1 MARRPPAVVG
11 KLDMRMVQQLQRI
24 NKQALQKHKF
34 QQEKSMHLQNIANRQ
49 RNATYESEL
58 ARFENARIK
67 GPLSAESYARL
78 QELKELLKK

>member
-1 MARRPPAVVG
+1 MVKQKSAVAG

-24 NKQALQKHKF
+24 NKQALKKHKF
-34 QQEKSMHLQNIANRQ
+34 QQERSMHMQNLANRQ

-58 ARFENARIK
+58 SRFENARLK
-67 GPLSAESYARL
+67 GPLSTESYARL